1 MTALNKIE
9 DCYSKFPGSAT
20 YELPESLD
28 TRSLDM
34 RSLDTKCEMRK
45 NGNIFYLSLQYM
57 PATIA
62 TVKQN
67 LGYRS
72 KVHYKT
78 MLKNPTRKLS
88 QFVYPSMTVEQL
100 KILVTKLKTA
110 DPAKKKILR
119 RHALEK
125 SKEAEQLAAQKKKLF
140 ADLARATRAR
150 TRKSPPQIV
159 ESYRKRITKKKTP
172 WPSAVKDAY
181 FITAE
186 PNPNSFGE
194 LATHPGIENNNG
206 RWEIP
211 MGGPEHVILPILKR
225 YQGQTIRIVVMRP
238 TEEDLNS
245 YSDKKNFPKG
255 QLFTTD
261 RDHGDRPSAVKHY
274 QVPIGNAKVNNFFR
288 DDGIY
293 FEWMFSIDEG
303 GASWGYS
310 ADYLCYCEGA
320 IILVLP
326 AQSVIRHP
334 IGSIQFFLNAP
345 QTHCIFGPL
354 RDYCL
359 LRLTT
364 VKTDGSRYVWN
375 ARLKAIERFEF
386 EFSTGLP
393 ENKVQEVSDKLKFN
407 FDFETPFSLSQY
419 GKSKYLQVKCM
430 GKAEKTFRFRI
441 TRVDHVE
448 FIGPRLDDV
457 GINSLTNAINAI
469 EISREALTEMIYNM
483 SDHDRAN
490 ITFKKDK
497 YGICTLNTLD
507 TSYRINKGYT
517 EACMDFEQEIG
528 LRGLKLCGI
537 QHENV
542 VKFLRLATH
551 FNSHVDT
558 KRGRKMHAMS
568 PYLHSWSDML
578 SGWRAER
585 QAPLPKTCVEMMWW
599 SLEEAIVYD
608 RNGNNKGPRKYWHNS
623 WFLHACTYRGPCYGD
638 GYHPMVTDSPEW
650 KQLSAKL
657 IQLYYRRHFY
667 RKMHQKLTT
676 IDIKSSY
683 ATPHA
688 CSLYEGFPNKITDF
702 RPTDKD
708 EGPGFYLIHRIDFSN
723 ASEQFRGILKIM
735 GNPVRKEVPYPRP
748 VLKLLDREGV
758 KYEIVAGAWAGGRQS
773 RFDFEFP
780 GSKDDDTGMF
790 QKDES
795 DTRFYAK
802 WVGGCY
808 QMQEENEF
816 WMFGTPQYFAE
827 FAPCERD
834 CKVEFF
840 IHEDL
845 SEMKQDYV
853 QEVRVTYKANKKM
866 CCPQIPAYINSYEFI
881 KVVDQLLVMDLTKV
895 YRVQKDD
902 ITTSQTLSEFDLQ
915 PYMNVKETTSFKNEC
930 GNFYMNNT
938 DSIQTTDIDLLH
950 HMEEIQPRTSNPVES
965 NEGRGGGGKTHFNA
979 HDKGLVRTCYIAPGW
994 LLARKKAGQFD
1005 MNSVKYR
1012 LHETTDPEVWREIDQ
1027 NSNTLLVDEISMYS
1041 LEAAKFIMDRYKSHK
1056 IIFIGDPGAQLP
1068 LVQPRNAPPLTPYN
1082 AEKLGI
1088 PVIKFDTN
1096 FRCKCPKLQV
1106 ILDEIR
1112 EMTMRVTEDKK
1123 EIKERNNLHHPT
1135 HMLEDVTGKLYP
1147 LSQAEC
1153 MPNLKGREV
1162 YVVEKKGGQKVF
1174 TTQQI
1179 MDRMK
1184 ELLRGAGQLIKPED
1198 VPSKYQIED
1207 MILVSRR
1214 NEEAPFVKEWTDRL
1228 APLMPVNVSAKLSL
1242 EKQPEILETTTEK
1255 RGDNFIIKKV
1265 PQTPRVKVN
1274 LCASR
1279 IQKYIVQ
1286 ANNHEYSNGEIVI
1299 STTPPPVKHEV
1310 VHAGTIHGAQGLD
1323 AEANLFIDPRK
1334 FFEQE
1339 HAYTALSRAQY
1350 LDKIFM
1356 IDIPEEEPKNEF
1368 AECKFYR
1375 ITSSATDKVY
1385 VGHTT
1390 KSLDTRMKR
1399 HREDSKAKVKRKCM
1413 SSEIISV
1420 NPKKAKIEL
1429 IEEYP
1434 CTNIQ
1439 DARMRERY
1447 WVDKTPNCINKT
1459 TPGQGRE
1466 GYNAKQQNK

>member
-1 MTALNKIE
+1 MDKTKNNTVKTKSLL
-9 DCYSKFPGSAT
+9 
-20 YELPESLD
+20 LPVDFS
-28 TRSLDM
+28 
-34 RSLDTKCEMRK
+34 EMNQEEK
-45 NGNIFYLSLQYM
+45 NLFDARLLLKKKNIWYQQDKM

-62 TVKQN
+62 TVKHA
-67 LGYRS
+67 LGYGL
-72 KVHYKT
+72 KTHYKT
-78 MLKNPTRKLS
+78 MLKNPTRKLRP
-88 QFVYPSMTVEQL
+88 FVYPSMTVEQL
-100 KILVTKLKTA
+100 KTLVTDLKRHWS
-110 DPAKKKILR
+110 DPVKREILR

-125 SKEAEQLAAQKKKLF
+125 SKENKKLAAQKKKLF
-140 ADLARATRAR
+140 ADLARAARAKI
-150 TRKSPPQIV
+150 RKNPPQIV
-159 ESYRKRITKKKTP
+159 ESYRKRVTKKKTP

-181 FITAE
+181 FITRRPE
-186 PNPNSFGE
+186 PSFGE
-194 LATHPGIENNNG
+194 LHSPHPGIEQRNG
-206 RWEIP
+206 RLEIQHEA
-211 MGGPEHVILPILKR
+211 PEQVILPILKR
-225 YQGQTIRIVVMRP
+225 YPGQSIRLVLMTVTSEQIGDDNFVISNHTMATR
-238 TEEDLNS
+238 
-245 YSDKKNFPKG
+245 NFPKG
-255 QLFTTD
+255 IKYETKAVYDEDGEFVSFTDYGKRIGQTM
-261 RDHGDRPSAVKHY
+261 HY
-274 QVPIGNAKVNNFFR
+274 NVPVGNAKINNYFKN
-288 DDGIY
+288 DGVYYDWAGGMDSEMDSEIY
-293 FEWMFSIDEG
+293 G
-303 GASWGYS
+303 PGN
-310 ADYLCYCEGA
+310 

-345 QTHCIFGPL
+345 QTHCFFSPL

-364 VKTDGSRYVWN
+364 VKTDSSRKVWN

-393 ENKVQEVSDKLKFN
+393 ENKVQEVADKLKFN
-407 FDFETPFSLSQY
+407 LDIETPFSQY
-419 GKSKYLQVKCM
+419 GKATYSQVKCM

-441 TRVDHVE
+441 TRLDHVE
-448 FIGPRLDDV
+448 YIADKDANL
-457 GINSLTNAINAI
+457 ISNSI

-483 SDHDRAN
+483 SDNDRTN

-507 TSYRINKGYT
+507 ASYRINKGYT
-517 EACMDFEQEIG
+517 EACMEFEQDIG

-537 QHENV
+537 QDENV

-568 PYLHSWSDML
+568 PYLHSWSDLM
-578 SGWRAER
+578 SKWREDR
-585 QAPLPKTCVEMMWW
+585 TEFEWMAPPCVF
-599 SLEEAIVYD
+599 A
-608 RNGNNKGPRKYWHNS
+608 
-623 WFLHACTYRGPCYGD
+623 
-638 GYHPMVTDSPEW
+638 
-650 KQLSAKL
+650 AKL
-657 IQLYYRRHFY
+657 IQMYYRRHFY
-667 RKMHQKLTT
+667 RSLHQKLTT

-683 ATPHA
+683 ATPHS

-708 EGPGFYLIHRIDFSN
+708 EGPGFYLIHRLDFSN
-723 ASEQFRGILKIM
+723 ASEKFRGIMNIM
-735 GNPVRKEVPYPRP
+735 GNPIRNEVPYPRP

-780 GSKDDDTGMF
+780 GNKADDTGMF

-795 DTRFYAK
+795 DCRFYSK

-808 QMQEENEF
+808 QMLEENEF

-827 FAPCERD
+827 FAPDERN

-840 IHEDL
+840 VNEDL
-845 SEMKQDYV
+845 SEIKQDWV
-853 QEVRVTYKANKKM
+853 QEARVTYKANKKM

-881 KVVDQLLVMDLTKV
+881 KVVDQLLGMDLTNV

-902 ITTSQTLSEFDLQ
+902 ITTSQPLSEFELQ
-915 PYMNVKETTSFKNEC
+915 PYMNVKKTTSFKNEC
-930 GNFYMNNT
+930 GHFYMNNT
-938 DSIQTTDIDLLH
+938 DSIQTSDIDLMH
-950 HMEEIQPRTSNPVES
+950 QMEEIQPRTSHPVES

-1005 MNSVKYR
+1005 MVSVKYR

-1027 NSNTLLVDEISMYS
+1027 NANTLLVDEISMYS
-1041 LEAAKFIMDRYKSHK
+1041 QEAAKFIMERYNSHK

-1068 LVQPRNAPPLTPYN
+1068 LVQPRNAPPLTPYS

-1112 EMTMRVTEDKK
+1112 EMTMRVDHRGNKVCKTE
-1123 EIKERNNLHHPT
+1123 
-1135 HMLEDVTGKLYP
+1135 
-1147 LSQAEC
+1147 
-1153 MPNLKGREV
+1153 
-1162 YVVEKKGGQKVF
+1162 
-1174 TTQQI
+1174 QI

-1184 ELLRGAGQLIKPED
+1184 ELLRDEGQLIKPDD
-1198 VPSKYQIED
+1198 VPSKYNIED

-1228 APLMPVNVSAKLSL
+1228 APLMPVNVSVKLSL

-1255 RGDNFIIKKV
+1255 RGDNFIIKKF
-1265 PQTPRVKVN
+1265 PQTPWVKVN

-1299 STTPPPVKHEV
+1299 STAPPPVKHEV

-1323 AEANLFIDPRK
+1323 AEAKLFIDPRK

-1339 HAYTALSRAQY
+1339 HPYTALSRAQY
-1350 LDKIFM
+1350 LDKMFM

-1390 KSLDTRMKR
+1390 KSLETRMKR
-1399 HREDSKAKVKRKCM
+1399 HREDSKSKVKRKCM

-1447 WVDKTPNCINKT
+1447 WVEKTPNCINKT

-1466 GYNAKQQNK
+1466 GYNAAQQNK

>member
-1 MTALNKIE
+1 MSHMNDLENFDSSPPTIPAG
-9 DCYSKFPGSAT
+9 GSERDLHQT
-20 YELPESLD
+20 
-28 TRSLDM
+28 LDM
-34 RSLDTKCEMRK
+34 KCEMRSSPK
-45 NGNIFYLSLQYM
+45 KKI
-57 PATIA
+57 
-62 TVKQN
+62 
-67 LGYRS
+67 LGYHQRMPEAQKITDIKQSLGYGS
-72 KVHYKT
+72 KTHYTT
-78 MLKNPTRKLS
+78 MLKNPTRKLRP
-88 QFVYPSMTVEQL
+88 FVYPKLTVDA
-100 KILVTKLKTA
+100 LKTLVVQLITA
-110 DPAKKKILR
+110 NAAKRKMLR
-119 RHALEK
+119 EYALNK
-125 SKEAEQLAAQKKKLF
+125 TKNAEQLAEQKKKLF
-140 ADLARATRAR
+140 ADLARSTRVKI
-150 TRKSPPQIV
+150 RKNPPQIV
-159 ESYRKRITKKKTP
+159 ESYRKRVTKKKKP
-172 WPSAVKDAY
+172 WPNAVKDAY
-181 FITAE
+181 FITRRPE
-186 PNPNSFGE
+186 PSFGE
-194 LATHPGIENNNG
+194 LRPPHIGIQNRNG
-206 RWEIP
+206 RLEIQDA
-211 MGGPEHVILPILKR
+211 GPEQVILPILKR
-225 YQGQTIRIVVMRP
+225 YPGQSIRLVCLTVTPEQIWKDGNIMDNRKMV
-238 TEEDLNS
+238 DL
-245 YSDKKNFPKG
+245 NFPKG
-255 QLFTTD
+255 I
-261 RDHGDRPSAVKHY
+261 HY
-274 QVPIGNAKVNNFFR
+274 ETQERSDEDGNFLGFVDYGERLGGIMHYNVPVGNAKINNYFR
-288 DDGIY
+288 DDSVY
-293 FEWMFSIDEG
+293 YDWQY
-303 GASWGYS
+303 ASPNVARYKPGN
-310 ADYLCYCEGA
+310 

-334 IGSIQFFLNAP
+334 VGSIQFFLNAP
-345 QTHCIFGPL
+345 QTHCFFDPL
-354 RDYCL
+354 RNYCL

-364 VKTDGSRYVWN
+364 VKTDSSRKVWN
-375 ARLKAIERFEF
+375 ARLKSIERFEC

-407 FDFETPFSLSQY
+407 FEFETPFSQY
-419 GKSKYLQVKCM
+419 GKATYSQVKCM
-430 GKAEKTFRFRI
+430 GKAEKTFKFRI
-441 TRVDHVE
+441 TRLDHVE
-448 FIGPRLDDV
+448 LISDKDA
-457 GINSLTNAINAI
+457 NSLNNAI
-469 EISREALTEMIYNM
+469 EISREDLTEMIYNM

-507 TSYRINKGYT
+507 SSYRINKGYT
-517 EACMDFEQEIG
+517 EACMEFEQEIG

-537 QHENV
+537 QDENV

-558 KRGRKMHAMS
+558 KHGRKMHAMS
-568 PYLHSWSDML
+568 SYIHSWSDL
-578 SGWRAER
+578 LFNWRDDHREFEWM
-585 QAPLPKTCVEMMWW
+585 T
-599 SLEEAIVYD
+599 
-608 RNGNNKGPRKYWHNS
+608 
-623 WFLHACTYRGPCYGD
+623 TPCIFA
-638 GYHPMVTDSPEW
+638 
-650 KQLSAKL
+650 AKL
-657 IQLYYRRHFY
+657 IQMYYRRHFY

-702 RPTDKD
+702 RLTDKD
-708 EGPGFYLIHRIDFSN
+708 EGPGFYLIHKFDFSN
-723 ASEQFRGILKIM
+723 ASEQFRGIMNIM

-748 VLKLLDREGV
+748 VLKLLDRQGV

-780 GSKDDDTGMF
+780 GSKADDTGMF

-795 DTRFYAK
+795 DCRFYAK

-827 FAPCERD
+827 FAPDQRN
-834 CKVEFF
+834 CKIEFF
-840 IHEDL
+840 VNEDL
-845 SEMKQDYV
+845 SEQKQDWV
-853 QEVRVTYKANKKM
+853 QEARVTYQANKKM

-881 KVVDQLLVMDLTKV
+881 KIVDQLLGMDLTKV
-895 YRVQKDD
+895 YRIQKDD
-902 ITTSQTLSEFDLQ
+902 ITTSQPLSEFDLKS
-915 PYMNVKETTSFKNEC
+915 YMNVKETTSFKNEC
-930 GNFYMNNT
+930 GHFYMNNT
-938 DSIQTTDIDLLH
+938 DSIQTSDIYLMH
-950 HMEEIQPRTSNPVES
+950 HMEKNQIRISNPVES

-994 LLARKKAGQFD
+994 LLARKKSGQFD
-1005 MNSVKYR
+1005 GVSVKYR
-1012 LHETTDPEVWREIDQ
+1012 LHETTDPEVWREIFEKY
-1027 NSNTLLVDEISMYS
+1027 NNILVDEISMYS
-1041 LEAAKFIMDRYKSHK
+1041 QQAAKLIMDRYKSHK

-1068 LVQPRNAPPLTPYN
+1068 LVQPRNAPPLTAYN
-1082 AEKLGI
+1082 AEQLGI
-1088 PVIKFDTN
+1088 PVIKFDIN

-1112 EMTMRVTEDKK
+1112 EMTMRVDHRGNKVCKTE
-1123 EIKERNNLHHPT
+1123 E
-1135 HMLEDVTGKLYP
+1135 
-1147 LSQAEC
+1147 
-1153 MPNLKGREV
+1153 
-1162 YVVEKKGGQKVF
+1162 
-1174 TTQQI
+1174 I

-1184 ELLRGAGQLIKPED
+1184 ELLRATGQLIKPED

-1228 APLMPVNVSAKLSL
+1228 APLMPINVSATISL

-1255 RGDNFIIKKV
+1255 RGDNFVIKKL

-1274 LCASR
+1274 LCAYQ

-1299 STTPPPVKHEV
+1299 STTPPQVKHEV

-1339 HAYTALSRAQY
+1339 HAYTAISRAQY
-1350 LDKIFM
+1350 LDRVFM

-1368 AECKFYR
+1368 TECKFYR
-1375 ITSSATDKVY
+1375 IISSATDKVY

-1390 KSLDTRMKR
+1390 KSIETRMKR
-1399 HREDSKAKVKRKCM
+1399 HREDSKSKVKRKCM
-1413 SSEIISV
+1413 SSEIISM

-1447 WVDKTPNCINKT
+1447 WIEKTPNCINKT

-1466 GYNAKQQNK
+1466 GYNAAQQNK